1 MKFLAALLLVVAS
14 VHSNSLHHYGWAPGQ
29 EMVYNYQSQVL
40 TGIPEISQSH
50 WSGIKMNAKV
60 NVQARSDYSLH
71 LRISEPE
78 FFAINGEN
86 VRLSETQR
94 VMRESNESVKP
105 ETLTEEFKRFL
116 TEPFVAHLKAGMV
129 ESLLVSKNEP
139 ASITNIKKSV
149 LSQLQMDITGSRQVE
164 SNHIQLPVGEEGAE
178 QVSFFTTKEESVQGE
193 CLTEYTIHKLP
204 QWKVYELESAW
215 RAEESLVKDFK
226 LSESKTVCEGKP
238 YYMITKTKNLEQ
250 CTKSPYFQMY
260 TRDTL
265 VNNDYVSS
273 EVGTTVSTTT
283 SFVCG
288 ESLNEFIVRKTHNKR
303 IAELEMLG
311 YKADEMAVSQSQVN
325 MFLLETKPITSR
337 MSLPSTT
344 RVVKSLVYGFPAVNG
359 KVIGEED
366 VSLEVSQKSEELFGV
381 KPLLPQP
388 SLYKAPHNLL
398 MNLNKEQIIP
408 HVLEQIQKMAREV
421 YQSPES
427 CASKSDVA
435 GKLSTLPMYMRGLD
449 ITELEQ
455 LESKVL
461 SIARSTN
468 MKSMEKIFYDILSL
482 VGTNPSTML
491 IVKRVK
497 EGSLPESRL
506 TKIVSLAIR
515 NIRYPTEEL
524 LEELVKMIKS
534 SSVKANKQLYTTSL
548 LQLSSLF
555 YHAYIS
561 PVTMKNNFPTRI
573 FGVFGTKE
581 STVLTEKYIPHLIE
595 EIERTESEHVGL
607 TAILALGKTGHLKG
621 LKTLVKII
629 ETASLEAS
637 TPTKVNHIIARRT
650 IAVNALKRVA
660 IMNPTEIRPILLAIA
675 LNPVESA
682 EVRIAAVSV
691 LPFSIPTTAELQKLA
706 IRSWTE
712 SSEQVRAFIVS
723 TIRSLAYT
731 KVPELKAV
739 SAKARALLPLI
750 KSEIYGIQYSHTL
763 NISTFIEYLR
773 TLIIRD
779 FQLVNTKE
787 SLVPHKFSVKADY
800 YSPSH
805 VMKIPTEFTTYT
817 FGMDF
822 LLEKYLHFFSTE
834 EITTPSIKQQLVKIA
849 EELKLKTRELS
860 TPFGFNY
867 NLFAGIEHST
877 YLDSAIVMEA
887 LEKMTMKFES
897 GLNMEFNEVEGFQV
911 FDASYV
917 FVTETGF
924 PVMATSTMPHVLSL
938 KGSLTMTP
946 MAGNV
951 LPKVSAKFVP
961 VYNGKVQTHCGVISP
976 LTKEFIGTGVE
987 ASLHSSLPVEIEGK
1001 VTKGQVELSLRMPKT
1016 GRQSETLH
1024 GFIRPYTYKYNVLQV
1039 TPLTHSTS
1047 IKTILSGP
1055 IVSVEKQVG
1064 KSLGVS
1070 ALVQYKADA
1079 RALPDLTTVIQG
1091 IYQTHFIPTSLKM
1104 SSLSLDVSPSQTKEI
1119 KLILSL
1125 STKGMMHS
1133 LSKKMITEQ
1142 NIPSQYN
1149 QVKTV
1154 LSKLEKAHVVE
1165 ITGMLLGSS
1174 GSELK
1179 KINLVAA
1186 IGAESSGLG
1195 MGAVEIAPVMGETY
1209 SLRMEGKTT
1218 VTAKIM
1224 NRWNIEKMIEEP
1236 LMGRVEGDLFY
1247 GMSNKME
1254 HLKVIA
1260 QLEKSEELKK
1270 EIRQSPEYKM
1280 CKSQQGHQE
1289 KLTSVCNVVRSQAVS
1304 LDQVDITLKT
1314 PQTGLLSFNSPL
1326 STYVEAIARTLTIGN
1341 IVSEEK
1347 IQGTPDTLNVVARA
1361 DRTSELITFAQIRTP
1376 FSKTVLKNM
1385 RFLGLISSGIFP
1397 TTMLSNPLEMTALK
1411 LTGHPFAQFQ
1421 AVPSTCRVEPTLFTT
1436 FDNVTV
1442 DYKINDCEHVLL
1454 MDGSRHIPIAITTK
1468 TVEGQKKMVKI
1479 LSGITEIQMIPANTL
1494 PLPMKVM
1501 MGSEELHPVVGEKL
1515 IKKNSEGRILAI
1527 VQLFKDNVI
1536 SVYIPEQ
1543 GLKVISNGSMIEIVA
1558 PQILKNSAL
1567 GLCGDMNGE
1576 FTADL
1581 TTPRMCVMRPRLAAL
1596 SFMLPSGS
1604 CSGIPAPL
1612 KKEFEHESKIC
1623 ARQTIVPTP
1632 VDKLYER
1639 ISVLNHPTGM
1649 THVVE
1654 KQSGKLYISKQ
1665 MVKTCLSKPISIK
1678 QRSVEF
1684 VSIPWPSVQARSLE
1698 RRALSGMALHQEL
1711 SSLPT
1716 VFRKVE
1722 FEPVACRSEASSISL

>member
-1 MKFLAALLLVVAS
+1 M
-14 VHSNSLHHYGWAPGQ
+14 
-29 EMVYNYQSQVL
+29 
-40 TGIPEISQSH
+40 I
-50 WSGIKMNAKV
+50 
-60 NVQARSDYSLH
+60 YS
-71 LRISEPE
+71 
-78 FFAINGEN
+78 
-86 VRLSETQR
+86 
-94 VMRESNESVKP
+94 
-105 ETLTEEFKRFL
+105 
-116 TEPFVAHLKAGMV
+116 
-129 ESLLVSKNEP
+129 
-139 ASITNIKKSV
+139 
-149 LSQLQMDITGSRQVE
+149 
-164 SNHIQLPVGEEGAE
+164 
-178 QVSFFTTKEESVQGE
+178 
-193 CLTEYTIHKLP
+193 
-204 QWKVYELESAW
+204 
-215 RAEESLVKDFK
+215 
-226 LSESKTVCEGKP
+226 
-238 YYMITKTKNLEQ
+238 
-250 CTKSPYFQMY
+250 FQ
-260 TRDTL
+260 
-265 VNNDYVSS
+265 
-273 EVGTTVSTTT
+273 
-283 SFVCG
+283 
-288 ESLNEFIVRKTHNKR
+288 
-303 IAELEMLG
+303 
-311 YKADEMAVSQSQVN
+311 
-325 MFLLETKPITSR
+325 
-337 MSLPSTT
+337 
-344 RVVKSLVYGFPAVNG
+344 
-359 KVIGEED
+359 
-366 VSLEVSQKSEELFGV
+366 
-381 KPLLPQP
+381 
-388 SLYKAPHNLL
+388 
-398 MNLNKEQIIP
+398 
-408 HVLEQIQKMAREV
+408 
-421 YQSPES
+421 
-427 CASKSDVA
+427 
-435 GKLSTLPMYMRGLD
+435 
-449 ITELEQ
+449 
-455 LESKVL
+455 
-461 SIARSTN
+461 
-468 MKSMEKIFYDILSL
+468 
-482 VGTNPSTML
+482 
-491 IVKRVK
+491 
-497 EGSLPESRL
+497 
-506 TKIVSLAIR
+506 
-515 NIRYPTEEL
+515 
-524 LEELVKMIKS
+524 
-534 SSVKANKQLYTTSL
+534 
-548 LQLSSLF
+548 
-555 YHAYIS
+555 
-561 PVTMKNNFPTRI
+561 
-573 FGVFGTKE
+573 
-581 STVLTEKYIPHLIE
+581 
-595 EIERTESEHVGL
+595 
-607 TAILALGKTGHLKG
+607 
-621 LKTLVKII
+621 
-629 ETASLEAS
+629 
-637 TPTKVNHIIARRT
+637 
-650 IAVNALKRVA
+650 
-660 IMNPTEIRPILLAIA
+660 
-675 LNPVESA
+675 
-682 EVRIAAVSV
+682 
-691 LPFSIPTTAELQKLA
+691 
-706 IRSWTE
+706 
-712 SSEQVRAFIVS
+712 
-723 TIRSLAYT
+723 
-731 KVPELKAV
+731 
-739 SAKARALLPLI
+739 
-750 KSEIYGIQYSHTL
+750 
-763 NISTFIEYLR
+763 
-773 TLIIRD
+773 
-779 FQLVNTKE
+779 
-787 SLVPHKFSVKADY
+787 
-800 YSPSH
+800 
-805 VMKIPTEFTTYT
+805 
-817 FGMDF
+817 
-822 LLEKYLHFFSTE
+822 
-834 EITTPSIKQQLVKIA
+834 
-849 EELKLKTRELS
+849 
-860 TPFGFNY
+860 
-867 NLFAGIEHST
+867 
-877 YLDSAIVMEA
+877 
-887 LEKMTMKFES
+887 
-897 GLNMEFNEVEGFQV
+897 
-911 FDASYV
+911 
-917 FVTETGF
+917 
-924 PVMATSTMPHVLSL
+924 
-938 KGSLTMTP
+938 
-946 MAGNV
+946 
-951 LPKVSAKFVP
+951 
-961 VYNGKVQTHCGVISP
+961 
-976 LTKEFIGTGVE
+976 
-987 ASLHSSLPVEIEGK
+987 
-1001 VTKGQVELSLRMPKT
+1001 
-1016 GRQSETLH
+1016 
-1024 GFIRPYTYKYNVLQV
+1024 
-1039 TPLTHSTS
+1039 
-1047 IKTILSGP
+1047 
-1055 IVSVEKQVG
+1055 VEKQVG

-1133 LSKKMITEQ
+1133 FSKKMITEQ

-1154 LSKLEKAHVVE
+1154 LSKLEKAHIVE
-1165 ITGMLLGSS
+1165 VTGMLLGSS

-1186 IGAESSGLG
+1186 VGAKSSGLG

-1247 GMSNKME
+1247 GISNKME

-1289 KLTSVCNVVRSQAVS
+1289 MLTSVCNVVRSQAVS

-1326 STYVEAIARTLTIGN
+1326 YTYVEAIARTLTIGN

-1347 IQGTPDTLNVVARA
+1347 IQGTPDTLNIVARA

-1385 RFLGLISSGIFP
+1385 HFLGLISSGIFP

-1411 LTGHPFAQFQ
+1411 LTSHPFAQFQ

-1711 SSLPT
+1711 SALPT